1 MIKVYKICEVIR
13 MKKICIVL
21 STIMVFSIMG
31 CSTKSTPK
39 TTPQQGTA
47 QTKVVTKP
55 KPVTTTT
62 PIVVKPKYKDGTY
75 TALDDKW
82 SYGQESSTVTIK
94 GGKIIYIRLKRLDTS
109 GKEVN
114 YNDWVGKKL
123 ANGEIKPNL
132 KKFRIDMANRMLSK
146 QTPNVD
152 TIASAT
158 KSTSGWRVATQR
170 ALDKAK

>member
-1 MIKVYKICEVIR
+1 
-13 MKKICIVL
+13 MKKFCIVL
-21 STIMVFSIMG
+21 CTIMVFSIMG

-39 TTPQQGTA
+39 PTPQQGTA

-62 PIVVKPKYKDGTY
+62 PIVVTPKPKYKDGTY
-75 TALDDKW
+75 TALDNKW
-82 SYGQESSTVTIK
+82 AHGQESSTVTIK
-94 GGKIIYIRLKRLDTS
+94 SGKIIYIRLKRLDTS

-114 YNDWVGKKL
+114 YNDWVGKKQ

-132 KKFRIDMANRMLSK
+132 KKFRIDMANRMLAK
-146 QTPNVD
+146 QTSNVD

-158 KSTSGWRVATQR
+158 VSTTGWKVATQR